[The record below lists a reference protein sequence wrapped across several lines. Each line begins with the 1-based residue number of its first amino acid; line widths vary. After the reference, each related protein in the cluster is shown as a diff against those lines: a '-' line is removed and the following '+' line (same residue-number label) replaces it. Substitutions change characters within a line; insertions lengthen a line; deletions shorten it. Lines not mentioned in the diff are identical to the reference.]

1 MNFDQAFNCV
11 SNYYKYLKKFTN
23 PSLKKGY
30 ELFYQSFIEQEQIL
44 NNITS
49 EFQIQNLY
57 NKVSE
62 SKNED
67 YEFQIRQ
74 LLEIAMGKRK
84 IYVHSYPVLY
94 SLKMGIDHLG
104 SQIGRE
110 AWISNISFIVE
121 AIDEY
126 IRKKIF

>member
-1 MNFDQAFNCV
+1 MNFEQAFNCV

-23 PSLKKGY
+23 PSFKKGY
-30 ELFYQSFIEQEQIL
+30 ELFYQSFSEQEKVL
-44 NNITS
+44 NTIIS
-49 EFQIQNLY
+49 ESQIQNLY
-57 NKVSE
+57 NKVSK

-74 LLEIAMGKRK
+74 LLEIAMGKRE

-94 SLKMGIDHLG
+94 VLKMGIDYLG
-104 SQIGRE
+104 AEAARE
-110 AWISNISFIVE
+110 EWLSNISFIVE

-126 IRKKIF
+126 IRKKIS